1 MQLQRGSFRKM
12 TTTGEALLN
21 QQSLEPQQKLYPTL
35 VLPKL
40 QEAFHLSAFHFLT
53 YLFMAV
59 A

>member
-1 MQLQRGSFRKM
+1 M